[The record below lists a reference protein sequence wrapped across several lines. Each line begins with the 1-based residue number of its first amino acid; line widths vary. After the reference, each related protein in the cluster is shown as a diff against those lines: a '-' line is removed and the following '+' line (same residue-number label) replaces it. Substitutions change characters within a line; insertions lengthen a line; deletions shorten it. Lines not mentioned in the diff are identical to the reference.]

1 MGSPPTIAG
10 RSCPDLPH
18 RRHGGYIVLSQW
30 KLGERPAFG
39 GEITKPF
46 FVFPCRRFRYRIRN
60 KARRVNS
67 EEGLS
72 KMGSSESGRNDES
85 SHHTLNSPPTPQ
97 SPQEKMEEQRKI
109 RRLQMM
115 MDMVMSVIS
124 QDRSLT
130 VDQAAELVADSKKAA
145 LAMFPDKELAYNII
159 YKPRLQRLMRER
171 YRIQ

>member
-1 MGSPPTIAG
+1 MGS
-10 RSCPDLPH
+10 R
-18 RRHGGYIVLSQW
+18 
-30 KLGERPAFG
+30 
-39 GEITKPF
+39 
-46 FVFPCRRFRYRIRN
+46 
-60 KARRVNS
+60 
-67 EEGLS
+67 
-72 KMGSSESGRNDES
+72 ESDRNDES
-85 SHHTLNSPPTPQ
+85 SPRTLTSHTTSQEAASQ
-97 SPQEKMEEQRKI
+97 SAQEKMEEQRKI

-124 QDRSLT
+124 QDGSLT

>member
-1 MGSPPTIAG
+1 MGS
-10 RSCPDLPH
+10 R
-18 RRHGGYIVLSQW
+18 
-30 KLGERPAFG
+30 
-39 GEITKPF
+39 
-46 FVFPCRRFRYRIRN
+46 
-60 KARRVNS
+60 
-67 EEGLS
+67 
-72 KMGSSESGRNDES
+72 ESDRNDES
-85 SHHTLNSPPTPQ
+85 SYRTSPTTSQEASQ
-97 SPQEKMEEQRKI
+97 SAQDKIEEQRKI

-124 QDRSLT
+124 QDGSLT

>member
-1 MGSPPTIAG
+1 
-10 RSCPDLPH
+10 
-18 RRHGGYIVLSQW
+18 
-30 KLGERPAFG
+30 
-39 GEITKPF
+39 
-46 FVFPCRRFRYRIRN
+46 VFP
-60 KARRVNS
+60 
-67 EEGLS
+67 
-72 KMGSSESGRNDES
+72 MGSSESDRNDES
-85 SHHTLNSPPTPQ
+85 SCHALSSPPATQ
-97 SPQEKMEEQRKI
+97 SPQEKVEEQRKI

-124 QDRSLT
+124 QDGSLT

>member
-1 MGSPPTIAG
+1 
-10 RSCPDLPH
+10 
-18 RRHGGYIVLSQW
+18 
-30 KLGERPAFG
+30 
-39 GEITKPF
+39 
-46 FVFPCRRFRYRIRN
+46 
-60 KARRVNS
+60 
-67 EEGLS
+67 
-72 KMGSSESGRNDES
+72 MGSSESERNDEFS
-85 SHHTLNSPPTPQ
+85 SHTLSSPLSAQ
-97 SPQEKMEEQRKI
+97 SAQEKMEEQRKI

-124 QDRSLT
+124 QDGSLT

>member
-1 MGSPPTIAG
+1 MGS
-10 RSCPDLPH
+10 R
-18 RRHGGYIVLSQW
+18 
-30 KLGERPAFG
+30 
-39 GEITKPF
+39 
-46 FVFPCRRFRYRIRN
+46 
-60 KARRVNS
+60 
-67 EEGLS
+67 
-72 KMGSSESGRNDES
+72 ESDRNDES
-85 SHHTLNSPPTPQ
+85 SPRTHTTSQEAASQASQ
-97 SPQEKMEEQRKI
+97 SAQEKMEEQRKI

-124 QDRSLT
+124 QDGSLT